1 LKAVLTYTVTN
12 GDKKEEVTRLFD
24 TAKATKICDVKN
36 SFGYKVQEIYITGKG
51 VLFLHNVNEKSLE
64 ISDQKQLKKW
74 IGENEPEKYIKY
86 FGEVEEG

>member
-1 LKAVLTYTVTN
+1 MKAILTYTVKN
-12 GDKKEEVTRLFD
+12 GKKNEEITRLYD
-24 TAKATKICDVKN
+24 TDKATKICDVKN
-36 SFGYKVQEIYITGKG
+36 TFGIKIQEIYLTGKG